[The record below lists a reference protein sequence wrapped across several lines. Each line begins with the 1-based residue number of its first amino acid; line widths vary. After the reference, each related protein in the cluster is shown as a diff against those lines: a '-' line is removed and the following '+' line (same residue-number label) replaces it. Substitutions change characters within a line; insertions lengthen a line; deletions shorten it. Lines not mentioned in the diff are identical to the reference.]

1 VKNIFKKCNV
11 IEFENCKGLAI
22 MESLPITTTIG
33 ILGFLLGGIF
43 GATAQRTN
51 FCTMGSISDMVFM
64 GSWDRFRAWILAM
77 AIAILGTQLLASFS
91 LIDLT
96 KSIYLTPSLGWA
108 GAIIGGLLF
117 GFGMTLGGGCGSKTL
132 VRLGGGNLK
141 SVVVALFLGIFAYMT
156 LRGLIGIA
164 RLQLETTNIDLT
176 GVGLK
181 SQSIPGLLEA
191 ARIAPSNAQWIVT
204 GAVVAY
210 LLWFCFKCPSFRAS
224 QKNIAGGLIIGL
236 LTPVGWYITGVI
248 GFDEFE
254 PTALAS
260 VTFVAPVG
268 QGLQYLMT
276 FTGST
281 INFGIATVGGVIM
294 GAFIAAKASGDF
306 RFESFTDVS
315 DMGRHI
321 IGGSMM
327 GTGGVLA
334 LGCTIGQGITGMST
348 LAIGSVIAFASII
361 CGGVYGM
368 KYLEEGSLGAALK
381 AMCSKS

>member
-1 VKNIFKKCNV
+1 
-11 IEFENCKGLAI
+11 
-22 MESLPITTTIG
+22 MDSLPLTTTIG

-51 FCTMGSISDMVFM
+51 FCTMGSISDLVFM
-64 GSWDRFRAWILAM
+64 GNWDRFRAWLL
-77 AIAILGTQLLASFS
+77 AIAIATLGTQLLTGMGFV
-91 LIDLT
+91 DLG
-96 KSIYLTPSLGWA
+96 KSIYLTPNLGWA
-108 GAIIGGLLF
+108 GAIVGGLFF

-132 VRLGGGNLK
+132 VRLGAGNLK

-156 LRGLIGIA
+156 LRGLIGLA
-164 RLQLETTNIDLT
+164 RLQLEASNLDLT
-176 GVGLK
+176 RLGLK
-181 SQSIPGLLEA
+181 SQSIPGVLEA
-191 ARIAPSNAQWIVT
+191 TGVAASTAQWIVAS
-204 GAVVAY
+204 GLIIG

-224 QKNIAGGLIIGL
+224 RKNIAGGLIIGL

-268 QGLQYLMT
+268 QGIQYLMT
-276 FTGST
+276 FTGAT
-281 INFGIATVGGVIM
+281 INFGIATVGGVIV
-294 GAFIAAKASGDF
+294 GAFFAAKASGEF

-315 DMGRHI
+315 DMGRHM
-321 IGGSMM
+321 IGGAMM

-348 LAIGSVIAFASII
+348 LAIGSVIAFAAIVT
-361 CGGVYGM
+361 GGVFGM
-368 KYLEEGSLGAALK
+368 KFLEEGSLSGALK
-381 AMCSKS
+381 AMLGRT